1 MRHRCAK
8 PSKNLVKPSKKP
20 SSHLVKKF
28 IVLLGVHEPKVIS
41 VQTPHTENKE
51 QDTTNKPKVNN
62 VARVPVN
69 ASFLLIS

>member
-1 MRHRCAK
+1 MSLKLFQYKR
-8 PSKNLVKPSKKP
+8 
-20 SSHLVKKF
+20 
-28 IVLLGVHEPKVIS
+28 
-41 VQTPHTENKE
+41 HTENKE